1 MERARFQSLMVHER
15 EGEVVQGKIGN
26 LHKDSMV
33 CLKSIFV
40 IAVVWPIE
48 SSRLKVEVERINAK
62 KIFWGGRI
70 WCMIC

>member
-1 MERARFQSLMVHER
+1 MVHGR
-15 EGEVVQGKIGN
+15 KGEVVQGEIKN

-40 IAVVWPIE
+40 IAVVWPTE
-48 SSRLKVEVERINAK
+48 SSELKVEVERINRK
-62 KIFWGGRI
+62 KFFWGERI